1 MSETLS
7 AWDRVLLARNAARP
21 HTLDYIHELIS
32 GFVELHGDRHFGDD
46 QALVAGIG
54 SFRGRAVMV
63 MGHQK
68 GTNTRENLDRNF
80 GMPRPEGYRKA
91 LRLMRHAEK
100 FGMPILSFID
110 TPAADP
116 TLGSEER
123 GQAVAIAENLLAMA
137 RLPVPT
143 IAVVIGEGGSGGAL
157 AIGVADRILMLEN
170 AVYAVASPEACA
182 TILWK
187 NAAEA
192 PAAAEILRMTAGDLR
207 GFGIADEVIPEPV
220 AAHEQAQAV
229 IQRVGDAVGR
239 HLDQLLATASDPC
252 RGIQALLD
260 ARYNKYRHIGR
271 WVEGQEARVQPDSA
285 AAKRQ
290 APSQVANQ
298 RGA

>member
-54 SFRGRAVMV
+54 SFRGITVMV

-91 LRLMRHAEK
+91 LRLMRHAQK
-100 FGMPILSFID
+100 FRMPILSFID

-137 RLPVPT
+137 GLPVPT
-143 IAVVIGEGGSGGAL
+143 IAIVIGEGGSGGAL
-157 AIGVADRILMLEN
+157 AIGVSDRILMLEN

-192 PAAAEILRMTAGDLR
+192 PAAAAILRVTAADLH

-220 AAHEQAQAV
+220 PAHQQAQPT
-229 IQRVGDAVGR
+229 IQRVGDVIAR
-239 HLDQLLATASDPC
+239 HLDQLLATVVDPC
-252 RGIQALLD
+252 QGTQALLD

-271 WVEGQEARVQPDSA
+271 WVESQEIRLQPDGA
-285 AAKRQ
+285 ADKRP
-290 APSQVANQ
+290 APPHVAN
-298 RGA
+298 